1 MPISLR
7 YGTDTGQSA
16 VNALAQHWIQS
27 TFVVTA
33 RRVVPMSMEDTHL
46 GRIIL
51 DMKQPQ
57 AYYHTVKRAPGRLT
71 RKMRNFETRTF
82 KLEMSRKR

>member
-1 MPISLR
+1 
-7 YGTDTGQSA
+7 
-16 VNALAQHWIQS
+16 
-27 TFVVTA
+27 
-33 RRVVPMSMEDTHL
+33 MSMEDTHL